1 MGAAFLGV
9 FKFLEIEEAQVLGTG
24 CLSPLD
30 CSVSKKVAQ
39 VFRALRTKTRSEHR
53 KHLSGYGVNQDLA
66 ISMDDIATEL
76 VTALRLIRLYLP

>member
-1 MGAAFLGV
+1 VGAAFLGV

-53 KHLSGYGVNQDLA
+53 KHLSGYGVNQELTTFDRQSGAWRKTGLLA
-66 ISMDDIATEL
+66 
-76 VTALRLIRLYLP
+76 Y